1 MLAVLF
7 MLVGSILLGALYTF
21 IAREV
26 SGYLSFREEKKAL
39 ERHNKRQAMYQD
51 TFEYFDH
58 TSPED
63 DDDYEEDYEMIK
75 MEGPEINPP
84 IH

>member
-7 MLVGSILLGALYTF
+7 MLVGSILLGAMYTL
-21 IAREV
+21 ISREV
-26 SGYLSFREEKKAL
+26 SGYLSFREDKKAL
-39 ERHNKRQAMYQD
+39 ERYNKRQAMRQE
-51 TFEYFDH
+51 TFEYFDY

-75 MEGPEINPP
+75 MEGPELNPP